1 MGHKKNKSMDFCR
14 SGKTPLQDTTNL
26 LKAVPNEK
34 AYNELPQHQKE
45 GFDKA
50 FKKAGGP
57 TKFIRKDPATP
68 DTFDFKSEKPKNK
81 RNYNKVT
88 KSQAE
93 KVSEKVTFKTMK
105 GANLPDKKQNKGSL
119 YDKKTPLM
127 KTYDEAYETRGKKYQ
142 SMDKASYIKEAKA
155 YNKKEYNTENPSNL
169 TYTNKVYKE
178 SGEKFEKRRAA
189 QTKRDATGVDKKR
202 NEAYAKKKKATEK
215 PKVGSVTKSEKAK
228 GNLVVN
234 KELMKKAEKN
244 QRVKKA
250 TTTEK
255 KEIGPK
261 NRVTV
266 KSAKANKKAGVKEA
280 KQKGYETRK
289 DRREAVRG
297 ARKAGKAGVKEARK
311 DKRDL
316 KKAEKNTKKSDK
328 REVKTA
334 IKNAGRASKVGR
346 LKDKKSTVKRRNK
359 IEDLEAKQ
367 RLSE

>member
-1 MGHKKNKSMDFCR
+1 MGFKMKGFGGFKEKS
-14 SGKTPLQDTTNL
+14 SPTTY
-26 LKAVPNEK
+26 KPA
-34 AYNELPQHQKE
+34 
-45 GFDKA
+45 
-50 FKKAGGP
+50 P
-57 TKFIRKDPATP
+57 TK
-68 DTFDFKSEKPKNK
+68 
-81 RNYNKVT
+81 
-88 KSQAE
+88 
-93 KVSEKVTFKTMK
+93 
-105 GANLPDKKQNKGSL
+105 
-119 YDKKTPLM
+119 
-127 KTYDEAYETRGKKYQ
+127 KTYDEAYDTRSKKYQ
-142 SMDKASYIKEAKA
+142 GMDRASYIEEAKN
-155 YNKKEYNTENPSNL
+155 YNRDKYSDDDIGTKKDGK
-169 TYTNKVYKE
+169 TYTVAQSNKGYGTETK
-178 SGEKFEKRRAA
+178 KRKLEVAA
-189 QTKRDATGVDKKR
+189 QAKKDATGVDKKR

-289 DRREAVRG
+289 DRREAVSG

-346 LKDKKSTVKRRNK
+346 LKNKKSTVKRRNK

>member
-1 MGHKKNKSMDFCR
+1 MGHKKNRSMDFCR
-14 SGKTPLQDTTNL
+14 SGKSPLTNPTGKTSEAPKSSSKAEDLNLAATTGYNNLKKHEEKYKNNKSYKEALAKATIKKDQTSAYVSQDKN
-26 LKAVPNEK
+26 V
-34 AYNELPQHQKE
+34 
-45 GFDKA
+45 DKA
-50 FKKAGGP
+50 L
-57 TKFIRKDPATP
+57 
-68 DTFDFKSEKPKNK
+68 N
-81 RNYNKVT
+81 
-88 KSQAE
+88 
-93 KVSEKVTFKTMK
+93 
-105 GANLPDKKQNKGSL
+105 DKKQNKGSL

-142 SMDKASYIKEAKA
+142 GMDKASYIKEAKA
-155 YNKKEYNTENPSNL
+155 YNKKEYNTEKPSDL
-169 TYTNKVYKE
+169 TYTDKVWKA
-178 SGEKFEKRRAA
+178 SGKKYEERKTA
-189 QTKRDATGVDKKR
+189 QAKRDATGVDKKR

-346 LKDKKSTVKRRNK
+346 LKNKKSTVKRRNK